1 MMRARLQRHISRCTL
16 CRRACFFQSRHFRM
30 WYTIIAGSRLAQA
43 TDAVMIPYY
52 PERKADGSG
61 YRFLAKQVLALDKI
75 NPQIAARLL
84 NAFRSWRSLE
94 SKRRKLAEAA
104 LNTIVERP
112 GISNDVYEIASKMVE

>member
-1 MMRARLQRHISRCTL
+1 MKDPLFSMETPNKVRAVIGMFSIGNPSQ
-16 CRRACFFQSRHFRM
+16 FN
-30 WYTIIAGSRLAQA
+30 
-43 TDAVMIPYY
+43 
-52 PERKADGSG
+52 KADGSG

-104 LNTIVERP
+104 LNTIVDRP